1 MILHRAATRAP
12 RIPRTR
18 AGSAALLCAPVLFLA
33 AAAPTMAHAQPITP
47 QVPAPDGSVAVE
59 GRVLVFEFRNE
70 RSEPLSC
77 FAAAQFF
84 GLPISHVG
92 MPPFVVAPPWGT
104 ARIEIEVPFPGVYRH
119 ATSCMIGDEPPPQ
132 DPGMLAADLLS
143 PVVTNT
149 DPQVMMHA
157 DHIEVHH

>member
-1 MILHRAATRAP
+1 M
-12 RIPRTR
+12 
-18 AGSAALLCAPVLFLA
+18 GCVALLHAPVLLLA
-33 AAAPTMAHAQPITP
+33 AATPAIAQPAAGPPAPQQQVTP
-47 QVPAPDGSVAVE
+47 QVPAPDASVAVE
-59 GRVLVFEFRNE
+59 GRVLVFEFRND

-84 GLPISHVG
+84 GLPISHIG

-143 PVVTNT
+143 PMVANT
-149 DPQVMMHA
+149 DPQVMMHV
-157 DHIEVHH
+157 DHTEVPH